1 MRNMAKKVSF
11 SPDGLE
17 IGGFGGMFGAENEER
32 KNETHFEEIPLE
44 EIKFD
49 PKNEFQNLFP
59 LDEENIK
66 SIAEDIKK
74 KGFVK
79 SQCVTLVSIENEG
92 GGYFVGDGHNRVE
105 AAKRAEIEKIPVYR
119 QVFATRKEAK
129 LAMLD
134 LQLKRRNLTDA
145 LKLKTVALYQEL
157 LGKSSRGEGK
167 LSAKIAE
174 ATGMGNRTVQKM
186 QTVLNSGDDGLIDDV
201 LSERKSGNK
210 AYNELMGK
218 KKQRKA
224 ESDDKEA
231 YPDSDENFEPDIAP
245 GFSDALEDTS
255 GNPHEVYIKSRPEGT
270 EPHFQTSF
278 NEDETDALIQNMH
291 VQVEEARKEGFA
303 DGFRKALY
311 FALGEALKGRTPKE
325 IYNDEKLKDLGK
337 DVIPSFE
344 LPDGDEDA
352 VLELVE

>member
-1 MRNMAKKVSF
+1 MAKKVSF
-11 SPDGLE
+11 SSGNIGIGDF
-17 IGGFGGMFGAENEER
+17 GGFFGGNDTDEER
-32 KNETHFEEIPLE
+32 KNETHFEEVSLE

-66 SIAEDIKK
+66 NIAEDIKK

-79 SQCVTLVSIENEG
+79 SQCVTLISIEDEG
-92 GGYFVGDGHNRVE
+92 EDYFVGDGHNRVE
-105 AAKRAEIEKIPVYR
+105 AAKRAGIEKIPVYR

-129 LAMLD
+129 IAMLD

-145 LKLKTVALYQEL
+145 LKMKTVALYQEL

-174 ATGMGNRTVQKM
+174 AAGIGERTVQKM
-186 QTVLNSGDDGLIDDV
+186 QAVLNSGDDELIDDV
-201 LSERKSGNK
+201 LSEKKSGNK
-210 AYNELMGK
+210 AYNELKGK
-218 KKQRKA
+218 SKKQKRAKFDDDDDFSD
-224 ESDDKEA
+224 SDD
-231 YPDSDENFEPDIAP
+231 D
-245 GFSDALEDTS
+245 GLSDALEDTS
-255 GNPHEVYIKSRPEGT
+255 G
-270 EPHFQTSF
+270 EPHGLNITDHSDGIERPYKAPFE
-278 NEDETDALIQNMH
+278 EDETDRWINEKNI
-291 VQVEEARKEGFA
+291 QVEEARKEGFA

-311 FALGEALKGRTPKE
+311 FALGETLKGRTPKE

-337 DVIPSFE
+337 DVIPSFV

-352 VLELVE
+352 VLELGE